1 MISIESMAT
10 TKYATQGGMSAR
22 SALAMLSTAL
32 RSRHLRKAQ
41 MRRAEVVPGDRYGQ
55 LTIVSEAERSVT
67 ASGRTR
73 RMFNCRCD
81 CGQVIA
87 VDLGNLRSG
96 HSESC
101 GCVRHRESPCRLE
114 VKTGIRF
121 GKLVVISEAPPV
133 IHGGQIRRQLA

>member
-81 CGQVIA
+81 CALDIRNR
-87 VDLGNLRSG
+87 VD
-96 HSESC
+96 
-101 GCVRHRESPCRLE
+101 V
-114 VKTGIRF
+114 
-121 GKLVVISEAPPV
+121 
-133 IHGGQIRRQLA
+133 